1 MKRNALSI
9 LNGFKNVQNSTFN
22 EILKGV
28 IDPSKVNNEKFDIF
42 SKWQVKKYLDN
53 ILENNI
59 GLAKEIQ
66 KGVVEETKSELGKLI
81 PVNIKKGSKI
91 EKFYIAKKGDC
102 TELLKAVEPVNNQE
116 DYFENDDE
124 FDEEEIL
131 NYIRDN
137 QPDDDK
143 LVNEF
148 GDGIIDF
155 INKLHEDGKIDVSD
169 DGFYLLKESSDEEGD
184 EGNEDDDVNNE
195 GGDEGN
201 EGNQEGD
208 DEGSEGGDDNGLQGE
223 ENQEGENQEGDEGNN
238 DNGEE
243 GDGENNEG
251 GDDNNGEGEEG
262 DGNIS
267 SEGMGLN
274 GEELNLDGEGS
285 QGEQEGGENNNEGD
299 SSQEGDGDNN
309 LEGDNNDD
317 VNNEGGD
324 EGAINNDLQ
333 ENNNNG
339 DDSGLQ
345 EEGGEGTVD
354 NNIDEGGDGEGDNN
368 FSGDL
373 NNDDDDDKKY
383 TPEELEN
390 FAKKTA
396 TATLIKFYKNS
407 EDEDLKDVVAIELKT
422 RGIDIASES
431 DEKNGDNDLPN
442 NKAEL
447 DELEDWI
454 KNYLGSYDKEDLV
467 KFVADLAN
475 QSPAKRKELKE
486 AYRKYYSSSNN
497 GNQALKVDEKDFK
510 DFLENHYFNNF
521 TDGDLQSM
529 AFLLVSKNPKEYKKF
544 KSMYEEERN
553 PLI

>member
-9 LNGFKNVQNSTFN
+9 LNGFKNLKNSTFN

-42 SKWQVKKYLDN
+42 SQRQVKKYLDN

-66 KGVVEETKSELGKLI
+66 KSVVEETKSELGKLI
-81 PVNIKKGSKI
+81 PVNIKKGDKISK
-91 EKFYIAKKGDC
+91 FFIAKKGDC
-102 TELLKAVEPVNNQE
+102 VELLKAVEPVNNKE
-116 DYFENDDE
+116 DYFENNDE
-124 FDEEEIL
+124 FDEKEIL

-143 LVNEF
+143 LINEF

-169 DGFYLLKESSDEEGD
+169 DGFYLLRESSDEGDNGDDEGNNEGDD
-184 EGNEDDDVNNE
+184 EGNEE
-195 GGDEGN
+195 
-201 EGNQEGD
+201 NQEGD
-208 DEGSEGGDDNGLQGE
+208 DKGNEEGDESNEEGDDNGLQGE
-223 ENQEGENQEGDEGNN
+223 ENNEGDEGNN
-238 DNGEE
+238 NE
-243 GDGENNEG
+243 GDDLQEGNEE
-251 GDDNNGEGEEG
+251 DNNGEGEEG

-274 GEELNLDGEGS
+274 GEELNLDDEGS
-285 QGEQEGGENNNEGD
+285 QGGQEGEENNNEGD
-299 SSQEGDGDNN
+299 DLQGGDDDNN
-309 LEGDNNDD
+309 VEDNNNDD
-317 VNNEGGD
+317 G
-324 EGAINNDLQ
+324 
-333 ENNNNG
+333 
-339 DDSGLQ
+339 GLQ
-345 EEGGEGTVD
+345 GEENGEGIVD
-354 NNIDEGGDGEGDNN
+354 NNVDEGGDGEGDND

-373 NNDDDDDKKY
+373 NDNNKKY
-383 TPEELEN
+383 TPEELEK
-390 FAKKTA
+390 FAKQTA

-407 EDEDLKDVVAIELKT
+407 GDEDLKDVVAIELKT

-431 DEKNGDNDLPN
+431 SDENNDLPN

-454 KNYLGSYDKEDLV
+454 KNYLSSYDKEDLV
-467 KFVADLAN
+467 QFVADLAN

-529 AFLLVSKNPKEYKKF
+529 AFLLISKNPKEYKKF
-544 KSMYEEERN
+544 KSMYEEEQN

>member
-9 LNGFKNVQNSTFN
+9 LNGFKNLKNSTFN

-42 SKWQVKKYLDN
+42 SQRQVKKYLDN

-66 KGVVEETKSELGKLI
+66 KSVVEETKSELGKLI
-81 PVNIKKGSKI
+81 PVNIKKGDKISK
-91 EKFYIAKKGDC
+91 FFIAKKGDC
-102 TELLKAVEPVNNQE
+102 VELLKAVEPVNNKE
-116 DYFENDDE
+116 DYFENNDE

-143 LVNEF
+143 LINEF

-169 DGFYLLKESSDEEGD
+169 DGFYLLRESSDEEVDNGD
-184 EGNEDDDVNNE
+184 DKDNNE
-195 GGDEGN
+195 GEDKGDE
-201 EGNQEGD
+201 ENQEGD
-208 DEGSEGGDDNGLQGE
+208 DEGNEEEGDKGNEEGNDNGLQE
-223 ENQEGENQEGDEGNN
+223 E
-238 DNGEE
+238 
-243 GDGENNEG
+243 ENNEG
-251 GDDNNGEGEEG
+251 DEDNNNEGDDLQEGGEEGNEGDNNGKGEEG

-274 GEELNLDGEGS
+274 GEELNLDDEGS
-285 QGEQEGGENNNEGD
+285 QGGQEGEENNNEGD
-299 SSQEGDGDNN
+299 DLQGGDGDNN
-309 LEGDNNDD
+309 VEDGNNGDNIN
-317 VNNEGGD
+317 NNEGGD
-324 EGAINNDLQ
+324 EGTINNDTQ
-333 ENNNNG
+333 ENNNG
-339 DDSGLQ
+339 DGGLQ
-345 EEGGEGTVD
+345 GEENGEGIVD
-354 NNIDEGGDGEGDNN
+354 NNVDEGGDEEGDNN
-368 FSGDL
+368 FNGDL
-373 NNDDDDDKKY
+373 NNDDNKKY
-383 TPEELEN
+383 TPEELEK
-390 FAKKTA
+390 FAKQTA

-407 EDEDLKDVVAIELKT
+407 GDEDLKDVVAIELKT

-431 DEKNGDNDLPN
+431 SDENNDLPN

-454 KNYLGSYDKEDLV
+454 KNYLSSYDKEDLV
-467 KFVADLAN
+467 QFVADLAN

-529 AFLLVSKNPKEYKKF
+529 AFLLISKNPKEYKKF
-544 KSMYEEERN
+544 KSMYEEEQN

>member
-42 SKWQVKKYLDN
+42 SKRQVKKYLDN

-184 EGNEDDDVNNE
+184 EGNEDDDINNE

-208 DEGSEGGDDNGLQGE
+208 DEGNEGGDDNGLQGE
-223 ENQEGENQEGDEGNN
+223 ENQEGDEGNN

-299 SSQEGDGDNN
+299 SLQEGDGDNN

-333 ENNNNG
+333 EGNNNG
-339 DDSGLQ
+339 DDNGLQ
-345 EEGGEGTVD
+345 GEEGGEGTVD

-373 NNDDDDDKKY
+373 NNDDDKKY
-383 TPEELEN
+383 TPEELEK

>member
-9 LNGFKNVQNSTFN
+9 LNGFKNLKNSTFN

-42 SKWQVKKYLDN
+42 SQRQVKKYLDN

-66 KGVVEETKSELGKLI
+66 KSVVEETKSELGKLI
-81 PVNIKKGSKI
+81 PVNIKKGDKISK
-91 EKFYIAKKGDC
+91 FFIAKKGDC
-102 TELLKAVEPVNNQE
+102 VELLKAVEPVNNKE
-116 DYFENDDE
+116 DYFENNDE

-143 LVNEF
+143 LINEF

-354 NNIDEGGDGEGDNN
+354 NNVDEGGDEEGDNN
-368 FSGDL
+368 FNGDL
-373 NNDDDDDKKY
+373 NNDDNKKY
-383 TPEELEN
+383 TPEELEK
-390 FAKKTA
+390 FAKQTA

-407 EDEDLKDVVAIELKT
+407 GDEDLKDVVAIELKT

-431 DEKNGDNDLPN
+431 SDENNDLPN

-454 KNYLGSYDKEDLV
+454 KNYLSSYDKEDLV
-467 KFVADLAN
+467 QFVADLAN

-529 AFLLVSKNPKEYKKF
+529 AFLLISKNPKEYKKF

>member
-42 SKWQVKKYLDN
+42 SKRQVKKYLDN

-184 EGNEDDDVNNE
+184 EGNKDDINNE

-201 EGNQEGD
+201 EG
-208 DEGSEGGDDNGLQGE
+208 GDDNGLQGE
-223 ENQEGENQEGDEGNN
+223 KNQEGDEGNN
-238 DNGEE
+238 NDGEE
-243 GDGENNEG
+243 GNGENDEE

-373 NNDDDDDKKY
+373 NNDDDDKKY

>member
-42 SKWQVKKYLDN
+42 SKRQVKKYLDN

-116 DYFENDDE
+116 DYFENDDK

-169 DGFYLLKESSDEEGD
+169 DGFYLLKESSDEE
-184 EGNEDDDVNNE
+184 
-195 GGDEGN
+195 GDEGN

-299 SSQEGDGDNN
+299 SLQEGDGDNN

-324 EGAINNDLQ
+324 EGAINDDLQ

-339 DDSGLQ
+339 DDNGLQ
-345 EEGGEGTVD
+345 GEEGGEVTVD
-354 NNIDEGGDGEGDNN
+354 NNIDEGGNEEGDNN
-368 FSGDL
+368 FSGDDL
-373 NNDDDDDKKY
+373 NNDDDKKY
-383 TPEELEN
+383 TPEELEK

>member
-42 SKWQVKKYLDN
+42 SKRQVKKYLDN

-81 PVNIKKGSKI
+81 PVNIKKGSRI
-91 EKFYIAKKGDC
+91 EKFYITKKGDC
-102 TELLKAVEPVNNQE
+102 TELLKAIEPVNNQE

-124 FDEEEIL
+124 FNEEEIL

-169 DGFYLLKESSDEEGD
+169 DGFYLLKESSDDEGD
-184 EGNEDDDVNNE
+184 NGNDEDNEE

-201 EGNQEGD
+201 E
-208 DEGSEGGDDNGLQGE
+208 
-223 ENQEGENQEGDEGNN
+223 ENQEESD
-238 DNGEE
+238 
-243 GDGENNEG
+243 ENNEG
-251 GDDNNGEGEEG
+251 GDDNGDENQEEGNNDNGEGEEGNGENDNKEGEEG

-274 GEELNLDGEGS
+274 GEELNLDNEDS
-285 QGEQEGGENNNEGD
+285 QEGEENNNGD
-299 SSQEGDGDNN
+299 DLQGDNQGDEN
-309 LEGDNNDD
+309 NIDTNGNVEEGAQEGDNNNGDD
-317 VNNEGGD
+317 INNEGGD
-324 EGAINNDLQ
+324 EGNEGD
-333 ENNNNG
+333 NG
-339 DDSGLQ
+339 DDLQ
-345 EEGGEGTVD
+345 GGEGNEEGIID
-354 NNIDEGGDGEGDNN
+354 NNIEENNEGDNGEGDDN
-368 FSGDL
+368 L
-373 NNDDDDDKKY
+373 NDNKEY
-383 TPEELEN
+383 TPEELEK

-407 EDEDLKDVVAIELKT
+407 EDENLKDVVAIELKT
-422 RGIDIASES
+422 RGIDIASEAES
-431 DEKNGDNDLPN
+431 NEKMGDNDLPN

-447 DELEDWI
+447 DELESWT

-544 KSMYEEERN
+544 KSMYEEEKN

>member
-42 SKWQVKKYLDN
+42 SKRQVKKYLDN

-195 GGDEGN
+195 GGDEG
-201 EGNQEGD
+201 
-208 DEGSEGGDDNGLQGE
+208 
-223 ENQEGENQEGDEGNN
+223 
-238 DNGEE
+238 
-243 GDGENNEG
+243 
-251 GDDNNGEGEEG
+251 
-262 DGNIS
+262 
-267 SEGMGLN
+267 
-274 GEELNLDGEGS
+274 
-285 QGEQEGGENNNEGD
+285 
-299 SSQEGDGDNN
+299 
-309 LEGDNNDD
+309 
-317 VNNEGGD
+317 
-324 EGAINNDLQ
+324 AINNDLP
-333 ENNNNG
+333 ENNNG
-339 DDSGLQ
+339 DDDGLQ
-345 EEGGEGTVD
+345 GEEGGEGTVD
-354 NNIDEGGDGEGDNN
+354 NNIDEGEGGDGEGDNN

-373 NNDDDDDKKY
+373 NNDDDKKY
-383 TPEELEN
+383 TPEELEK

-422 RGIDIASES
+422 RGIDIASEA

>member
-42 SKWQVKKYLDN
+42 SKRQVKKYLDN

-274 GEELNLDGEGS
+274 SEELNLDGEGS

-373 NNDDDDDKKY
+373 NNDDDDKKY

>member
-42 SKWQVKKYLDN
+42 SKRQVKKYLDN

-184 EGNEDDDVNNE
+184 EGNEDDDVNNK

-373 NNDDDDDKKY
+373 NNDDDDKKY

-486 AYRKYYSSSNN
+486 AYRKYYSLSNN

>member
-9 LNGFKNVQNSTFN
+9 LNGFKNLKNSTFN

-42 SKWQVKKYLDN
+42 SQRQVKKYLDN

-66 KGVVEETKSELGKLI
+66 KSVVEETKSELGKLI
-81 PVNIKKGSKI
+81 PVNIKKGDKISK
-91 EKFYIAKKGDC
+91 FFIAKKGDC
-102 TELLKAVEPVNNQE
+102 VELLKAVEPVNNKE
-116 DYFENDDE
+116 DYFENNDE

-143 LVNEF
+143 LINEF

-169 DGFYLLKESSDEEGD
+169 DGFYLLRESSDEGDNGDDEGNNEGDD
-184 EGNEDDDVNNE
+184 EGNEE
-195 GGDEGN
+195 
-201 EGNQEGD
+201 NQEGD
-208 DEGSEGGDDNGLQGE
+208 DEGNEEEGDKGNEEGNDNGLQEE
-223 ENQEGENQEGDEGNN
+223 ENNEGDEGNN
-238 DNGEE
+238 NEGDDLQEGGEE
-243 GDGENNEG
+243 GNEG
-251 GDDNNGEGEEG
+251 DNNGKGEEG

-274 GEELNLDGEGS
+274 GEELNLDDEGS
-285 QGEQEGGENNNEGD
+285 QGGQEGEENNNEGD
-299 SSQEGDGDNN
+299 DLQGGDGDNN
-309 LEGDNNDD
+309 VD
-317 VNNEGGD
+317 EGGD
-324 EGAINNDLQ
+324 E
-333 ENNNNG
+333 
-339 DDSGLQ
+339 
-345 EEGGEGTVD
+345 
-354 NNIDEGGDGEGDNN
+354 EGDNN
-368 FSGDL
+368 FNGNL
-373 NNDDDDDKKY
+373 NNDDNKKY
-383 TPEELEN
+383 TPEELEK
-390 FAKKTA
+390 FAKQTA

-407 EDEDLKDVVAIELKT
+407 GDEDLKDVVAIELKT

-431 DEKNGDNDLPN
+431 SDENNDLPN

-454 KNYLGSYDKEDLV
+454 KNYLSSYDKEDLV
-467 KFVADLAN
+467 QFVADLAN

-529 AFLLVSKNPKEYKKF
+529 AFLLISKNPKEYKKF
-544 KSMYEEERN
+544 KSMYEEEQN

>member
-9 LNGFKNVQNSTFN
+9 LNGFKNLKNSTFN

-42 SKWQVKKYLDN
+42 SQRQVKKYLDN

-66 KGVVEETKSELGKLI
+66 KSVVEETKSELGKLI
-81 PVNIKKGSKI
+81 PVNIKKGDKISK
-91 EKFYIAKKGDC
+91 FFIAKKGDC
-102 TELLKAVEPVNNQE
+102 VELLKAVEPVNNKE
-116 DYFENDDE
+116 DYFENNDE

-143 LVNEF
+143 LINEF

-169 DGFYLLKESSDEEGD
+169 DGFYLLRESSDEGDNGDD
-184 EGNEDDDVNNE
+184 EGNNNE
-195 GGDEGN
+195 GDDLQEGGEEGN
-201 EGNQEGD
+201 EG
-208 DEGSEGGDDNGLQGE
+208 
-223 ENQEGENQEGDEGNN
+223 
-238 DNGEE
+238 
-243 GDGENNEG
+243 
-251 GDDNNGEGEEG
+251 DNNGKGEEG

-274 GEELNLDGEGS
+274 GEELNLDDEGS
-285 QGEQEGGENNNEGD
+285 QGGQEGEENNNEGD
-299 SSQEGDGDNN
+299 DLQGGDGDNN
-309 LEGDNNDD
+309 IEDGNNGDNIN
-317 VNNEGGD
+317 NNEGGD
-324 EGAINNDLQ
+324 EGTINNDTQ
-333 ENNNNG
+333 ENNNG
-339 DDSGLQ
+339 DGGLQ
-345 EEGGEGTVD
+345 GEENGEGIVD
-354 NNIDEGGDGEGDNN
+354 NNVDEGGDEEGDNN
-368 FSGDL
+368 FNGNL
-373 NNDDDDDKKY
+373 NNDDNKKY
-383 TPEELEN
+383 TPEELEK
-390 FAKKTA
+390 FAKQTA

-407 EDEDLKDVVAIELKT
+407 GDEDLKDVVAIELKT

-431 DEKNGDNDLPN
+431 SDENNDLPN

-454 KNYLGSYDKEDLV
+454 KNYLSSYDKEDLV
-467 KFVADLAN
+467 QFVADLAN

-529 AFLLVSKNPKEYKKF
+529 AFLLISKNPKEYKKF
-544 KSMYEEERN
+544 KSMYEEEQN